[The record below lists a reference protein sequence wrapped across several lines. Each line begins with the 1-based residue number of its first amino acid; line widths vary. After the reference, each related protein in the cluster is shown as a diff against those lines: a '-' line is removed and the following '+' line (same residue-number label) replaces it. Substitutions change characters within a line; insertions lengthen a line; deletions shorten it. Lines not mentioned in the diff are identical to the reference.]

1 MGITSWYTVGVNCS
15 YWRTYQ
21 WDGDPTAIE
30 VCASHLSLAASCQ
43 HYVPQLPRDWIHL
56 GGKGGGGGGRGGGNL
71 TSANVSYYPYADYLH
86 YSFYEVVVVQRM
98 AIISSQCSMK
108 LIYIKLLQPTSYSHH
123 LAQASNS

>member
-71 TSANVSYYPYADYLH
+71 TDQLMCPIIHTLTTYITPSMRWWLYKEWQPYLVSVA
-86 YSFYEVVVVQRM
+86 
-98 AIISSQCSMK
+98 
-108 LIYIKLLQPTSYSHH
+108 
-123 LAQASNS
+123 